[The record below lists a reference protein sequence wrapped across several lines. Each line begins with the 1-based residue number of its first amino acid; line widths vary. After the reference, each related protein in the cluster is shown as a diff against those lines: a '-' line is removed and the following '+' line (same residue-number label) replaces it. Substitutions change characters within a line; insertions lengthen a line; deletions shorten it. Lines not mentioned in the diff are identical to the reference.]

1 MVNKISLVNRLFCF
15 TITLIFF
22 FMSLAPLSS
31 SFAMND
37 KKLSFRAYNPKP
49 SKAALDWA
57 NKELKRMT
65 TDEKIG
71 QLFSIG
77 INATYLNQDSA
88 EFQELKRQVVENKI
102 GGIILFVGPV
112 YESVHLVNR
121 MQQLAKYPLLISADL
136 EAGAGMRFLN
146 TVNLPWNM
154 AVAATGNPD
163 FARRQGEITARESR
177 ALGIQQVYAPV
188 VDVNNN
194 AANPV
199 INVRS
204 YGEDPND
211 VARFGAAFIEGLQR
225 GGVIATAKHFPGHGD
240 TAIDSHRGLP
250 IINVS
255 RERLNQVEL
264 VPFKEAIKANVG
276 SIMVAHISLPQI
288 DPTEIKPLQDSIKP
302 TDTDA
307 EIKTESA
314 TVPSTLS
321 PVVNTQI
328 LRKDLGFDGLIV
340 TDAMSMSGLTLYV
353 HQDEAAVRALL
364 AGADMLLKPADT
376 DLAIRGV
383 KEAVKSGRV
392 TIERVEQSVRKILA
406 AKYDLGLVK
415 QRVTPLEE
423 IDKIVAGKD
432 AEQLAD
438 EIATKAITLVRN
450 DKNNLPLKA
459 DAKVF
464 NLVFTNGDD
473 RFWIARPFNDAFR
486 EAGKQIET
494 FALDERS
501 SQMEINMAIARAMKA
516 DVVIV
521 SMYGRVRSGA
531 ANSVGLPRASEQ
543 ALRSLF
549 NRNEYKPIIGIAFGN
564 PYALMNFPEFYTYFV
579 AYGDMPS
586 LQRAAARAVLNQQ
599 DITGR
604 LPIALPNL
612 HPRGTG
618 IQLKAAK

>member
-1 MVNKISLVNRLFCF
+1 MFRYRLLFC
-15 TITLIFF
+15 IVIL
-22 FMSLAPLSS
+22 LALVTA
-31 SFAMND
+31 SFAPFYVGVKANMKN
-37 KKLSFRAYNPKP
+37 SVRAYNPKP

-57 NKELKRMT
+57 NKELRRMT
-65 TDEKIG
+65 LDEKIG
-71 QLFSIG
+71 QLISIG
-77 INATYLNQDSA
+77 INATYLNQESK
-88 EFQELKRQVVENKI
+88 EFQELKRQVMENKI
-102 GGIILFVGPV
+102 GGIILFAGPV

-121 MQQLAKYPLLISADL
+121 MQELAKYPLLISADL
-136 EAGAGMRFLN
+136 EYGTGMRFQN

-163 FARRQGEITARESR
+163 FARRQGEITARESL
-177 ALGIQQVYAPV
+177 ALGVQQVYAPV
-188 VDVNNN
+188 LDVNNN

-204 YGEDPND
+204 YGEDPAD
-211 VARFGAAFIEGLQR
+211 VARFGAAFIEGLQK

-255 RERLNQVEL
+255 RERLNQIEL

-276 SIMVAHISLPQI
+276 SIMIAHISLPQI
-288 DPTEIKPLQDSIKP
+288 DPTEIKPLKDSIKP
-302 TDTDA
+302 TDTEEGA
-307 EIKTESA
+307 EIKSENA
-314 TVPSTLS
+314 TIPSTLS

-328 LRKDLGFDGLIV
+328 LRKEMGFEGLIV

-364 AGADMLLKPADT
+364 AGADILLKPVNSD
-376 DLAIRGV
+376 DPIRGL

-392 TIERVEQSVRKILA
+392 TVERIEQSVRKILA
-406 AKYDLGLVK
+406 AKYDVGLVK
-415 QRVTPLEE
+415 QRITPMNE
-423 IDKIVAGKD
+423 IDKIVGGKD

-459 DAKVF
+459 DAKIF

-473 RFWIARPFNDAFR
+473 RFWISRPFN
-486 EAGKQIET
+486 ETVNGAGKQIESA
-494 FALDERS
+494 ALDERS
-501 SQMEINMAIARAMKA
+501 TQNEINAALSRAMKA

-531 ANSVGLPRASEQ
+531 ANSVGLPKASEQ

-564 PYALMNFPEFYTYFV
+564 PYTLMNFPEFDTYLV

-586 LQRAAARAVLNQQ
+586 LQRATARAILGKQ

-604 LPIALPNL
+604 LPISLPNL
-612 HPRGTG
+612 YTRGTG
-618 IQLKAAK
+618 IELKATMK

>member
-1 MVNKISLVNRLFCF
+1 
-15 TITLIFF
+15 
-22 FMSLAPLSS
+22 
-31 SFAMND
+31 
-37 KKLSFRAYNPKP
+37 
-49 SKAALDWA
+49 
-57 NKELKRMT
+57 
-65 TDEKIG
+65 
-71 QLFSIG
+71 
-77 INATYLNQDSA
+77 
-88 EFQELKRQVVENKI
+88 
-102 GGIILFVGPV
+102 
-112 YESVHLVNR
+112 
-121 MQQLAKYPLLISADL
+121 
-136 EAGAGMRFLN
+136 
-146 TVNLPWNM
+146 
-154 AVAATGNPD
+154 
-163 FARRQGEITARESR
+163 
-177 ALGIQQVYAPV
+177 
-188 VDVNNN
+188 
-194 AANPV
+194 
-199 INVRS
+199 
-204 YGEDPND
+204 
-211 VARFGAAFIEGLQR
+211 
-225 GGVIATAKHFPGHGD
+225 
-240 TAIDSHRGLP
+240 
-250 IINVS
+250 
-255 RERLNQVEL
+255 LNQVEL

-438 EIATKAITLVRN
+438 EIATKAMTLVRN

>member
-1 MVNKISLVNRLFCF
+1 MFRYRLSFILILLMF
-15 TITLIFF
+15 IT
-22 FMSLAPLSS
+22 A
-31 SFAMND
+31 SFAPF
-37 KKLSFRAYNPKP
+37 SFGVRANMKNSVRTYSPKP
-49 SKAALDWA
+49 SKAALEWA

-65 TDEKIG
+65 LDEKIG
-71 QLFSIG
+71 QLISIG
-77 INATYLNQDSA
+77 INATYLNQNSR

-102 GGIILFVGPV
+102 GGIILFRGPV

-121 MQQLAKYPLLISADL
+121 MQELAKHPLLISADL
-136 EAGAGMRFLN
+136 EYGTGMRFES

-163 FARRQGEITARESR
+163 FARRQGEITARESL
-177 ALGIQQVYAPV
+177 ALGVQQVYAPV
-188 VDVNNN
+188 LDVNNN
-194 AANPV
+194 ADNPV

-204 YGEDPND
+204 YGEDPAD
-211 VARFGAAFIEGLQR
+211 VARFGAAFIEGLQK

-240 TAIDSHRGLP
+240 TAVDSHRGLP

-255 RERLNQVEL
+255 RERLNQIEL
-264 VPFKEAIKANVG
+264 VPFKEAINANVG
-276 SIMVAHISLPQI
+276 SIMIAHISLPQI
-288 DPTEIKPLQDSIKP
+288 DSTEIKPLKDAIKP
-302 TDTDA
+302 TDTDEGA
-307 EIKTESA
+307 EIKSENA
-314 TVPSTLS
+314 TIPSTLS

-328 LRKDLGFDGLIV
+328 LRKELGFEGLIV

-364 AGADMLLKPADT
+364 AGADILLKPVNSD
-376 DLAIRGV
+376 DPIRGL

-392 TIERVEQSVRKILA
+392 TVERIEQSVRKILA
-406 AKYDLGLVK
+406 AKYDVGLVK
-415 QRVTPLEE
+415 QRITPMNE
-423 IDKIVAGKD
+423 IDKIVGGKD

-450 DKNNLPLKA
+450 DKKNLPINWSA
-459 DAKVF
+459 IPKVF

-473 RFWIARPFNDAFR
+473 RAWISRRFNETISED
-486 EAGKQIET
+486 GKQIESA
-494 FALDERS
+494 ALDDRS
-501 SQMEINMAIARAMKA
+501 TQNEINAVLSRAMKA

-531 ANSVGLPRASEQ
+531 ANSVGLPKASEQ

-564 PYALMNFPEFYTYFV
+564 PYALMNFPEFDTYLV

-586 LQRAAARAVLNQQ
+586 LQRATARAILGKQ

-604 LPIALPNL
+604 LPISLPNL
-612 HPRGTG
+612 YARGTG
-618 IQLKAAK
+618 LELKATMK